1 MIEAEQPLMDGGLSF
16 IAGTIKDGETERM
29 RKMLFRATRGQALT
43 HFNAFEQDGVQKVA
57 YLVVFQSTG
66 KSRDRIQGICDSFM
80 GQHFE
85 IPGLENLGKRAQET
99 TEEIRKS
106 RQLLTTSTHQL
117 QQYLYEM
124 NSMKH
129 GDEDVSTLEIYM
141 WFVAKEKAIY
151 NALNMMK
158 SRSTTYIAFMWA
170 PVENEA
176 QIKEHLSNFHTTEF
190 NRWRTNED

>member
-1 MIEAEQPLMDGGLSF
+1 
-16 IAGTIKDGETERM
+16 
-29 RKMLFRATRGQALT
+29 
-43 HFNAFEQDGVQKVA
+43 
-57 YLVVFQSTG
+57 
-66 KSRDRIQGICDSFM
+66 M
-80 GQHFE
+80 GQRFE
-85 IPGLENLGKRAQET
+85 IPGLGDLGKRAQET

-124 NSMKH
+124 NSMNQ

-158 SRSTTYIAFMWA
+158 SSSNTYIASIWV
-170 PVENEA
+170 PVEYESCFRDR
-176 QIKEHLSNFHTTEF
+176 ISNFYTTEF
-190 NRWRTNED
+190 DKWSTNENKERKIMPPTYFK